1 MIIFGSEILK
11 DKGFTIVEVLIAMMI
26 FSIALLALVSLAT
39 TSMKATEMGRR
50 MTQGVN
56 LATQKMESLKAVPFR
71 HLNRDITVGGIS
83 KTCTRSNAVFSCTP
97 DPNTDTLDKAVFTW
111 SWDVEYMDLNNNGI
125 VFGDPAAPDNR
136 SIDDG
141 DMRLITVFVDW
152 TDIMGDHNIELK
164 MLRSTL

>member
-1 MIIFGSEILK
+1 
-11 DKGFTIVEVLIAMMI
+11 MMI

-83 KTCTRSNAVFSCTP
+83 KTCTRVGTVFSCTP
-97 DPNTDTLDKAVFTW
+97 TPNTDTLDNAVFTW
-111 SWDVEYMDLNNNGI
+111 SWDVEYMDLNGNGI
-125 VFGDPAAPDNR
+125 FYAGGAADSR

-141 DMRLITVFVDW
+141 DIRLVTVFVDW
-152 TDIMGDHNIELK
+152 TDIMGDHSVELK

>member
-11 DKGFTIVEVLIAMMI
+11 DKGFTIIEVLIAMII

-56 LATQKMESLKAVPFR
+56 LATQKMESLKAVPFK
-71 HLNRDITVGGIS
+71 HLNRDMTVGGIS
-83 KTCTRSNAVFSCTP
+83 KTCTSVGAVFSCTP
-97 DPNTDTLDKAVFTW
+97 TPNTDTLDNAVFTW
-111 SWDVEYMDLNNNGI
+111 SWDVEYMDLNGNGV
-125 VFGDPAAPDNR
+125 VFGDSPG

-152 TDIMGDHNIELK
+152 SDIMGDHSVELK